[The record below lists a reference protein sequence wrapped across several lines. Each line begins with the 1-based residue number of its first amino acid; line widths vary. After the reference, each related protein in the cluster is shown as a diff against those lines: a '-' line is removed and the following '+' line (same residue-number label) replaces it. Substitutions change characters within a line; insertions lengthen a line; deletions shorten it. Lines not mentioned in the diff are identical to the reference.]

1 VGSVGVV
8 THYSR
13 SIVAEK
19 VCTCESISCSILASN
34 LVNLARMD
42 SMLESPPAVESS
54 VSSSERSLAL
64 ASDKSSVRAS
74 DHEVA
79 SDGAIESLAAERS
92 RTLIWEETCCW
103 TIGRMVWYLRYGNE
117 MHT

>member
-1 VGSVGVV
+1 
-8 THYSR
+8 
-13 SIVAEK
+13 
-19 VCTCESISCSILASN
+19 
-34 LVNLARMD
+34 
-42 SMLESPPAVESS
+42 
-54 VSSSERSLAL
+54 
-64 ASDKSSVRAS
+64 VRAS